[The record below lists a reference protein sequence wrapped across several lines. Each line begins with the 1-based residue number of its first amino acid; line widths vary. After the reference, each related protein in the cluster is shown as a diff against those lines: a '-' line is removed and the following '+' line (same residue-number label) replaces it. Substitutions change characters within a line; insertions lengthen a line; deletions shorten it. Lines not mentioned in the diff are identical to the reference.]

1 MARSSPLLKMTT
13 VTDPHFYFV
22 VSILVAVTLC
32 RVSLAEELPTTAGS
46 SSSSSTLVQLHVIN
60 RHGARTKLSKDAD
73 DLTEEGGETLTPLG
87 QKQLYDL
94 GAYLRRTYGEDLT
107 STSTSTSTGFL
118 QDYDPALHRLES
130 SDFDRTISSANALSA
145 GLFPWSTRSDLH
157 GANTDVGVLPA
168 DAVPSVPVYSRQGR
182 NDVYLR
188 AYSECPTFHDRL
200 QDLYQSSRWKDLEN
214 NEQVDALL
222 RKLGR
227 IFAGDIE
234 TVDGAVPLKSIWNAY
249 DEIHVALTEC
259 SASDDGGTD
268 GDGGGAR
275 TTGMLTGPDSFFCK
289 SLPNPDL
296 ATVLSTTEF
305 AKLEDLMEDTE
316 NMKFGVETA
325 GNLIGS
331 NLLWKMIDRANASE
345 GKFFLYSAHA
355 PTIMGLLS
363 TLQADY
369 QADVKERFI
378 EYGSA
383 LILEVHEEQQ
393 SSRKYI
399 KLKYKSSLRDRAVD
413 ISLKQYSDES
423 NVVACGHDDL
433 STGIDSTASLSSSS
447 FCALQQFI
455 DWARM
460 ATIGSIEDWCEECGN
475 DTSALCMDTILKKEG
490 IVDIY
495 DNEQSSSLL
504 TDFRETV
511 TTDPSVIA
519 ATFAGGFICCIL
531 FLVIGYCFCSCRR
544 RKAHKSSDG
553 EMIHKDDAGD
563 NKTEAPT
570 THFSNDHHHET
581 AESNRN
587 GNDHIPNETEL
598 L

>member
-1 MARSSPLLKMTT
+1 MARSSLLKMMT
-13 VTDPHFYFV
+13 VPDVRFYFV
-22 VSILVAVTLC
+22 AVVLVAVTLC
-32 RVSLAEELPTTAGS
+32 HVSFAQEIPTTTDS
-46 SSSSSTLVQLHVIN
+46 SFRTLVQLHVIN

-87 QKQLYDL
+87 HKQLYDL
-94 GAYLRRTYGEDLT
+94 GAWLRRTYGEDAT
-107 STSTSTSTGFL
+107 STSTSATTAFL
-118 QDYDPALHRLES
+118 QDYNPALHRLES

-145 GLFPWSTRSDLH
+145 GLFPRSTRSDLH
-157 GANTDVGVLPA
+157 GGNTDVGLLPA
-168 DAVPSVPVYSRQGR
+168 DVSPSVPVYSRQSG
-182 NDVYLR
+182 NDAYLR

-259 SASDDGGTD
+259 SASNNDGGAD
-268 GDGGGAR
+268 GDGTS
-275 TTGMLTGPDSFFCK
+275 TTTVLTGPDSFSCI
-289 SLPNPDL
+289 SLPNPSL

-316 NMKFGVETA
+316 NLKFGVGTA

-355 PTIMGLLS
+355 PTILGLLS

-399 KLKYKSSLRDRAVD
+399 RLKYKSSFRDRAVD

-423 NVVACGHDDL
+423 TVVACGNDDL
-433 STGIDSTASLSSSS
+433 NTDIDSTASLSSLS
-447 FCALQQFI
+447 FCSLQRFI
-455 DWARM
+455 DWART
-460 ATIGSIEDWCEECGN
+460 ATIDSVENWCDACGN
-475 DTSALCMDTILKKEG
+475 DTSDLCMATILKKGE

-495 DNEQSSSLL
+495 DNEPSSSLL
-504 TDFRETV
+504 TDFRDTAI
-511 TTDPSVIA
+511 TDPSVIA
-519 ATFAGGFICCIL
+519 ATFAGGFLSCVL
-531 FLVIGYCFCSCRR
+531 FFGIAYCFCSCRR
-544 RKAHKSSDG
+544 RKVHKSADG
-553 EMIHKDDAGD
+553 EMIHKDRPDD
-563 NKTEAPT
+563 EKLEAPT
-570 THFSNDHHHET
+570 AHFNRDDHHET
-581 AESNRN
+581 AESN
-587 GNDHIPNETEL
+587 GNDNDQIQNETEL